1 MIYNAR
7 LDKICKELDNVRDD
21 ILKNNYAKS
30 SGVLECLLYDII
42 KIRKLVEELDENG
55 NNKFLYQKISGII
68 GSMISLIDRTTFL
81 NNFKIIMYHLEMFML
96 E

>member
-30 SGVLECLLYDII
+30 SGVLECLLYDIT
-42 KIRKLVEELDENG
+42 KIRKLVEELDEN
-55 NNKFLYQKISGII
+55 NNDKFLYQKISNII
-68 GSMISLIDRTTFL
+68 GSVISLIDRTIFL
-81 NNFKIIMYHLEMFML
+81 NNFKIIRYHLEMFML

>member
-7 LDKICKELDNVRDD
+7 LDKICKELDNVRDE

-30 SGVLECLLYDII
+30 SSTLECLLYDIT
-42 KIRKLVEELDENG
+42 KLRKLVEELDENG

-68 GSMISLIDRTTFL
+68 RSMISLIDRTIFL
-81 NNFKIIMYHLEMFML
+81 NNFKIIRYHLEMFML